1 MNSQRT
7 KTLINCGLATIVV
20 LSILPG
26 CGKNYSGE
34 SLRGEPTLVVE
45 SGPVYDESTH
55 TFALTLRADST
66 AGASVTYYLSDGDNI
81 VQENESGC
89 FEGVA
94 PLEIGYNVRMKV
106 VWKDTT
112 IVTPMT
118 HVVGFVVPRE
128 PVERISKTDLE
139 RIFNAADRGQLDDY
153 VVQGVRILLE
163 DGQSSSL
170 QDAFTYIKNKVWTTV
185 SVTDVTYD
193 ENNYVASITIK
204 VEKRPESESD
214 NDEFYDEY

>member
-1 MNSQRT
+1 MNLQRI
-7 KTLINCGLATIVV
+7 KTLINCGLTTIVG
-20 LSILPG
+20 ICMLPG
-26 CGKNYSGE
+26 CGKTYSGE
-34 SLRGEPTLVVE
+34 SLRGNPTIVVE
-45 SGPVYDESTH
+45 SGPTYDKSTH
-55 TFALTLRADST
+55 SFALTLRADST
-66 AGASVTYYLSDGDNI
+66 AGASVTYYLLDGDNI
-81 VQENESGC
+81 VQENESGR

-94 PLEIGYNVRMKV
+94 SLEEGYNVRIKV

-170 QDAFTYIKNKVWTTV
+170 QDAFTYIKNKVWTKV
-185 SVTDVTYD
+185 CVTDVAYD
-193 ENNYVASITIK
+193 ENNYVNLITIK
-204 VEKRPESESD
+204 VEKAPETESD
-214 NDEFYDEY
+214 DDEFFDEY